1 MDKRTY
7 RRWNLLL
14 NSKILKWK
22 RLDSRLV
29 HSNKT
34 LKSSVFTIFSKLK
47 ILILTVLHH
56 YKSFQTI
63 ISGVKNGVKNNEL
76 CWAIWIQ
83 FSTFWKLY
91 KTHINLFVLSH
102 HSHHNVIVKNREYVI
117 SILPKLYMKLIFH
130 LHKTLLLFQKLFSF
144 NF

>member
-1 MDKRTY
+1 MP
-7 RRWNLLL
+7 LHCF
-14 NSKILKWK
+14 ILYGGEHFYEQCI
-22 RLDSRLV
+22 DSRLV
-29 HSNKT
+29 HFNKT

-117 SILPKLYMKLIFH
+117 SILPKLYMKLIFY
-130 LHKTLLLFQKLFSF
+130 LLINIFILFLNFSSIT
-144 NF
+144 